1 MQPTPSRKLQKPS
14 RSADRV
20 YQAVKSMAVTYE
32 IRPGER
38 INEVELANHLKVSRT
53 PLREALNR
61 LVIEGIVAS
70 KANRGFYIPHL
81 DVNEIFALYE
91 FRCAV
96 ETSAVRLACER
107 ATPDAIAK
115 LERFVRSSAEA
126 EDDGLGVNF
135 LKLDEEFHESL
146 MRLSGNNEF
155 LRALK
160 NVNSRIH
167 FVRWIDIQH
176 GGRTQT
182 QREHL
187 KIVRAIKRKD
197 VEKAMQ
203 LVDNH
208 ISRRL
213 SQIIDVIKAGYAE
226 IYTNNVLARET
237 RAQSRP

>member
-1 MQPTPSRKLQKPS
+1 
-14 RSADRV
+14 
-20 YQAVKSMAVTYE
+20 MAVTYE

-38 INEVELANHLKVSRT
+38 INEAELAHRLSVSRT

-81 DVNEIFALYE
+81 EVDEIFALYE
-91 FRCAV
+91 FRCAL
-96 ETSAVRLACER
+96 EAAAVRLACQR
-107 ATPDAIAK
+107 ATRDALLE
-115 LERFVRSSAEA
+115 LERFVRASAEA
-126 EDDGLGVNF
+126 DDDGLGVHF
-135 LKLDEEFHESL
+135 LKLDEEFHERL
-146 MRLSGNNEF
+146 TRLSGNNEF
-155 LRALK
+155 LRALR

-182 QREHL
+182 QKEHL
-187 KIVRAIKRKD
+187 RIVRAIKGKD
-197 VEKAMQ
+197 ATKAVE
-203 LVDNH
+203 LIENH

-237 RAQSRP
+237 RASTAIRPRVIT